1 MVFALKTLGFIWGV
15 GGVILLL
22 TTAVV
27 RLSPYV
33 FEMSLSSLSGL
44 HWLAL
49 IASIVFMAYTEGYRG
64 FCQQFSPRV
73 IRRAARVG
81 ESSRFYHI
89 LLAPLFC
96 MGFIHATRS
105 RKIASFAL
113 TTMIICFVILVR
125 YLPQPW
131 RGIVDAGVV
140 VGLVIG
146 IFSLLY
152 FVIVALKGIDRI
164 SVSPEFPADSSLL
177 NS

>member
-1 MVFALKTLGFIWGV
+1 LKTLGFIWGV

-27 RLSPYV
+27 RLSAYV
-33 FEMSLSSLSGL
+33 FEMSLSSLNGI

-49 IASIVFMAYTEGYRG
+49 TTSIIFMAYSEGYRG
-64 FCQQFSPRV
+64 FYLQFSPRV
-73 IRRAARVG
+73 VSRAARVG
-81 ESSRFYHI
+81 ESSTFYHI

-96 MGFIHATRS
+96 MGFIHATRG
-105 RKIASFAL
+105 RKITSFAL
-113 TTMIICFVILVR
+113 TTMIICFVVIVR

-131 RGIVDAGVV
+131 RGIIDAGVV

-146 IFSLLY
+146 IVSLLY

-164 SVSPEFPADSSLL
+164 GVSPEFPADSSLL
-177 NS
+177 NP

>member
-1 MVFALKTLGFIWGV
+1 MKTLGFIWGV

-33 FEMSLSSLSGL
+33 FEMSFSSLNGI

-49 IASIVFMAYTEGYRG
+49 IVSVVFMAYAEGYRG

-73 IRRAARVG
+73 IRRAAKVG
-81 ESSRFYHI
+81 ESPKLYHL

-113 TTMIICFVILVR
+113 TTMIICFVIIVR

-152 FVIVALKGIDRI
+152 FVVVAVQGIDRI
-164 SVSPEFPADSSLL
+164 SASPEFPADSSLL
-177 NS
+177 KP